1 MTKRRRFFAFT
12 LIELLTV
19 IAIISILAALL
30 LPVLARS
37 KGAGRAAACLS
48 NLHQIGLA
56 LQIYIQD
63 NGNRLPTM
71 YDRPVNTGGT
81 NVFTGPAPDL
91 VLSNNV
97 GSVKVFACPA
107 DDQNYFSQTGSS
119 YAWNVLLN
127 GQAADHL
134 RMFGQAYAPET
145 IPLFSDKEP
154 FHNRVNPAKGINYL
168 YADGHIKKLFEL
180 PGIP

>member
-1 MTKRRRFFAFT
+1 MRRRSAIAFT

-19 IAIISILAALL
+19 IAIISVLAALL

-48 NLHQIGLA
+48 NLHQIGIA

-71 YDRPVNTGGT
+71 YDRAVSTNGT
-81 NVFTGPAPDL
+81 STLGPSPDL

-107 DDQNYFSQTGSS
+107 DDHDYYSQTGSS
-119 YAWNVLLN
+119 YAWNFLLN
-127 GQAADHL
+127 GQSADHL
-134 RMFGQAYAPET
+134 QMLNRTTPDT
-145 IPLFSDKEP
+145 VPLFSDKEP
-154 FHNRVNPAKGINYL
+154 FHNRANPDKGINFL
-168 YADGHIKKLFEL
+168 YADGHIKKLLESST
-180 PGIP
+180 P